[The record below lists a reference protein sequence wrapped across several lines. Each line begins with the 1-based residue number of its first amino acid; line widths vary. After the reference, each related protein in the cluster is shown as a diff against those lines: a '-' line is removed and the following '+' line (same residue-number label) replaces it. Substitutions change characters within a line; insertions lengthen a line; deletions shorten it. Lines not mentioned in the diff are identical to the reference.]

1 MNRMSIRL
9 VALTVIALVGIG
21 VMTVKVIHV
30 HALVGPLA
38 PSLIGFLA
46 LMVLAAWKNK
56 TQVYMTVCACVAS
69 STWTMVVIGDSSL
82 VLAESHLCRS
92 GGLCGWPRSGKPQST
107 IRTVPSRRRGLHSK
121 LYV

>member
-1 MNRMSIRL
+1 MSSMDRSAIASPATTISDCRALRFNFQNSYVQLPERFYCRL
-9 VALTVIALVGIG
+9 DPTPVAAPALTVIALVGIG

-69 STWTMVVIGDSSL
+69 STWTMVVMGFWI
-82 VLAESHLCRS
+82 H
-92 GGLCGWPRSGKPQST
+92 
-107 IRTVPSRRRGLHSK
+107 
-121 LYV
+121 